1 MSVDLF
7 DSINIDDLN
16 NIEDIEKY
24 FTKFIEFLNKTN
36 ITTINEI
43 NTDII
48 DNYISKIF
56 KKIMV
61 EYNKSFVNKKHVETQ
76 NTWTSIN
83 FYNQP
88 SLVSYLSD
96 NKLIIEKIAID
107 GSIYKEIIPI
117 YIIKDDYISLIN
129 KLIDKYKLKILM
141 NFIIYHIIYVCKINT
156 KNNKFKLITSV
167 KNHYNINDFKIDLS
181 MINVYLEYYASK
193 MKLNVEINKNIMIAI
208 LSYIKDNKV
217 NIHTC
222 AINNLLVQSIN
233 NISLVLDDNLIC
245 DKNNE
250 LLNSIIKIFEKSKY
264 KTHELLIFLSLFCY
278 KLSNFNYAQI
288 FLLTANVYYII
299 NEMNWKVS
307 RFINC
312 VNMTRINIMSL
323 SDLQH
328 SMFDFYI
335 YKQLNQNKVIEED
348 EDEKDKD
355 KAIKKDKKDKDDKL
369 INSEEILLESED
381 IFYYIVYKEITN
393 KYNDDDLKCLK
404 YILSYKNKDTQIN
417 SFNFN
422 DYYEKILINNVDP
435 KCRIC
440 SILINDNHINN
451 AFLTKWY
458 LNLIANEY
466 SIDIN
471 FNFSETTISEYI
483 NNNIYDKN
491 KVLIL
496 AFTTQPDVKNT
507 INHYIGITLYVY
519 YNENENEYNYI
530 WTIVEDL
537 AAPMIYTMKTNKFDI
552 NYNHMVISYQVVPIY
567 SILFDK
573 IKNTKNIHIN
583 EIRKFEETEN
593 PDYFLNDLY
602 EYDSNNDE
610 DKYQEINVIDRFI
623 GGNYIIKNINKLCL
637 IFLIILFIIVIIIK
651 FIIKFKN
658 SSFKL
663 T

>member
-48 DNYISKIF
+48 DNYVSKIF

-61 EYNKSFVNKKHVETQ
+61 DYNKSFVNKKHVETQ

-96 NKLIIEKIAID
+96 NQLIIEKITID

-167 KNHYNINDFKIDLS
+167 KNYYNINNFKIDLS
-181 MINVYLEYYASK
+181 MINVYLEYYVSK
-193 MKLNVEINKNIMIAI
+193 MNLNIEINKNIMIAI

-250 LLNSIIKIFEKSKY
+250 LLNSIIKIFGKSKY

-312 VNMTRINIMSL
+312 ANIEHINIMSL

-335 YKQLNQNKVIEED
+335 YNQLNQNKVID
-348 EDEKDKD
+348 EKDEKDK
-355 KAIKKDKKDKDDKL
+355 KDENKL
-369 INSEEILLESED
+369 IDSEEILLESED

-404 YILSYKNKDTQIN
+404 YILSYKNKDTQIDT
-417 SFNFN
+417 FNFN
-422 DYYEKILINNVDP
+422 DYYEKILINNVNP

-471 FNFSETTISEYI
+471 FNFSGTTISEYI
-483 NNNIYDKN
+483 NNIIYDKN

-593 PDYFLNDLY
+593 PEYFLNDLY